1 MSDLT
6 FGVVQIPSKIYLLWK
21 SSAPTCF
28 EIQLNSFPMT
38 FPICTSGTLL
48 CVISIDCYINI
59 VHNRYYKII
68 ITKKSLTITSIL
80 VILIFFMWG
89 TFEAQFAAESNTK
102 KLAKMFIALP
112 ACTRNST
119 SLGIIFNAALLR
131 NVKRKDSPMEQT
143 IESKLTKGQH

>member
-6 FGVVQIPSKIYLLWK
+6 VGVVQIPSKIYLSWK

-28 EIQLNSFPMT
+28 EIQLNSLPMT
-38 FPICTSGTLL
+38 FPICMSGTLL

-80 VILIFFMWG
+80 VILIFFIWG

-102 KLAKMFIALP
+102 KLAKTFIALP
-112 ACTRNST
+112 DCAGTVP
-119 SLGIIFNAALLR
+119 AL
-131 NVKRKDSPMEQT
+131 VSSSM
-143 IESKLTKGQH
+143 